1 MTDARQEVTAAAEV
15 VGAVEVGEVGFVDGE
30 RRGEV
35 DERGTAQEE
44 GVEGRLTEAQAVEV
58 EKEEFVAGFAREMD
72 SRNLVCSCRHIV
84 SVQHLLS
91 RLVWTSDETRPP
103 LLDSACDWPRCPVW
117 NAPAVTPASVRV
129 EPTSPQYRA
138 RPPQERQLGRTN

>member
-1 MTDARQEVTAAAEV
+1 MRQEVAAAAEV
-15 VGAVEVGEVGFVDGE
+15 VGAGEVGEVGFVDGE

-44 GVEGRLTEAQAVEV
+44 GVVGRLTEAQAVEV

-84 SVQHLLS
+84 SVQHLL
-91 RLVWTSDETRPP
+91 LHQIWQFAED
-103 LLDSACDWPRCPVW
+103 
-117 NAPAVTPASVRV
+117 
-129 EPTSPQYRA
+129 
-138 RPPQERQLGRTN
+138 